1 MNLTSCAKTPR
12 VSIVTVVLNG
22 VGTIERCLDSVWRQR
37 EHVLEHIIVDGGSN
51 DGTVE
56 ILARRAVEQPS
67 FLSFTSEPDSGIAD
81 AFNKG
86 IEKAQGDWVG
96 LLNADDWYEGGALAK
111 LAAYMDREVILHGR
125 MRLHDPATGASRESG
140 RLDYD
145 PARHFRPL
153 ETMPAQHPTC
163 FVPASVY
170 QRIGPFNT
178 EFQLAMDYEFLLRAH
193 IAGVEFQYLPEVITH
208 FDVSG
213 ASAQQG
219 NAARR
224 EMMAAQILHC
234 RKTWGPRW
242 LYAKDIFNSSLRRL
256 RRKLLRRPIR

>member
-1 MNLTSCAKTPR
+1 LTDFAETPR

-22 VGTIERCLDSVWRQR
+22 AATIERCLDSVLGQR
-37 EHVLEHIIVDGGSN
+37 AYVLEHIVVDGGSS

-56 ILARRAVEQPS
+56 ILARRAAAQPS

-81 AFNKG
+81 GFNKG
-86 IEKAQGDWVG
+86 IGRAQGDWVG
-96 LLNADDWYEGGALAK
+96 LLNADDWYEDGALAK
-111 LAAYMDREVILHGR
+111 LAKHMDREVILHGR

-145 PARHFRPL
+145 PSRHFRPL

-163 FVPASVY
+163 FVPRPVY
-170 QRIGPFNT
+170 QRIGEFNLT
-178 EFQLAMDYEFLLRAH
+178 FRLAMDYEFLLRAH
-193 IAGVEFQYLPEVITH
+193 LAGVEFHYLPEVITN

-213 ASAQQG
+213 ASAQSG

-224 EMMAAQILHC
+224 EMMAAQILH
-234 RKTWGPRW
+234 RRETWGPRW
-242 LYAKDIFNSSLRRL
+242 LYFKDVFRSRLRRL
-256 RRKLLRRPIR
+256 RRRMLRRPVR